1 LGILY
6 FYLQLYLKS
15 LHNH

>member
-1 LGILY
+1 M
-6 FYLQLYLKS
+6 FYLYLKS

>member
-1 LGILY
+1 LY
-6 FYLQLYLKS
+6 LYLQIYLKS

>member
-1 LGILY
+1 MEILY
-6 FYLQLYLKS
+6 LYLQLYLKS

>member
-6 FYLQLYLKS
+6 LYLQLYLKS